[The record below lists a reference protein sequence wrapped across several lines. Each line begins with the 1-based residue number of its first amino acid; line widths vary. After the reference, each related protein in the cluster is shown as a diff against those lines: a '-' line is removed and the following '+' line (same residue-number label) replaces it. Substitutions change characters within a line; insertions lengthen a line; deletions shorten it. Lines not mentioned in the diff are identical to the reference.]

1 MMSRLEEFFNRLDR
15 KNLILLYLSLFIG
28 AFLIYYNVNMVLDEK
43 IENNKIKISKL
54 TRELKGLKSY
64 SFKLAEY
71 KKILNQL
78 KKENFSLKEDLK
90 YLNILISTS
99 KTLHLTQKEFL
110 NILEDILA
118 IAINDNIR
126 ASYKIGSSY
135 KDLLSYNIEMNGFFY
150 AKDYKNFYSF
160 IRSVD
165 KIQKIKSVDTTQLQ
179 VKGDKVFFKIII
191 SFWSLI

>member
-1 MMSRLEEFFNRLDR
+1 MSKLEEFFNTFDK
-15 KNLILLYLSLFIG
+15 KNLIFLYLSLFIG
-28 AFLIYYNVNMVLDEK
+28 AFLIYYNINMALDEK
-43 IENNKIKISKL
+43 IESNKMKISKL
-54 TRELKGLKSY
+54 TRELKGLKLY
-64 SFKLAEY
+64 SFKLVEY
-71 KKILNQL
+71 RKMLNQL

-110 NILEDILA
+110 NILENILS

-135 KDLLSYNIEMNGFFY
+135 KDLLFYNIEMNGFFY
-150 AKDYKNFYSF
+150 TNDYKKFYSF
-160 IRSVD
+160 IRSLD
-165 KIQKIKSVDTTQLQ
+165 KIRKIKSVDTTQLQ
-179 VKGDKVFFKIII
+179 VKDDKVFFKIII